1 MEVNAEKGVVKYS
14 KLVEDNLKKDNETTM
29 DKQKAEKLVVSWF
42 EDNEPTKAK
51 DTQGKIG
58 LKTLHTER
66 GLVTQ

>member
-1 MEVNAEKGVVKYS
+1 MEVNSEEGFAKYS
-14 KLVEDNLKKDNETTM
+14 KLLEDNLKDNETTM
-29 DKQKAEKLVVSWF
+29 EKEKAEKLVVSWF
-42 EDNEPTKAK
+42 EDNEPRKNK